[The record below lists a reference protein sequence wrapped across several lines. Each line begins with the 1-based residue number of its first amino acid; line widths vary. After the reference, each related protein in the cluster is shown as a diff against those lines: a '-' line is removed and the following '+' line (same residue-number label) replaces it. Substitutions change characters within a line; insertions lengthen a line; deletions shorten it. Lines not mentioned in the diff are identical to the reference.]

1 MTTKMKLMATVAFA
15 VMAGAAGA
23 QEAAE
28 GAGEV
33 DRIGLAVANLQADF
47 FNQIKQSVE
56 AYAGEKGIEVITVD
70 ARGDGPTQVNQV
82 QDLLTQDIDALIY
95 IPAGAAAATVPVE
108 MAKEAGIPVIAVD
121 RNPEGAPGD
130 TFIASDSVNSAYEV
144 CKHLIELAGGQGQ
157 MLIIHGQKG
166 TTPEVDRSE
175 GCAKALAEHPEVEVI
190 GEQWS
195 NIWSQDE
202 GFQLTQNLLQANPD
216 VTMVWGQ
223 ADALALGAAQAVEV
237 AGLPQEIFVAG
248 FDGDTAALEA
258 LRDGVFDVT
267 ATQQTQLMGRL
278 AVDSAISLAAGE
290 DVPAEQLQPATLTT
304 SENVEPFIETHP

>member
-1 MTTKMKLMATVAFA
+1 MSFKTKLMTTAALAAL
-15 VMAGAAGA
+15 AGGAHA
-23 QEAAE
+23 QEVE
-28 GAGEV
+28 
-33 DRIGLAVANLQADF
+33 RIGLAVANLQADF

-108 MAKEAGIPVIAVD
+108 LAREEGVPVITVD

-130 TFIASDSVNSAYEV
+130 TFIATDSVASAAAV
-144 CKHLIELAGGQGQ
+144 CEYLINLAGGAGQ
-157 MLIIHGQKG
+157 MIIIHGQKG

-175 GCAKALAEHPEVEVI
+175 GCAGVLANYPDVTVV

-237 AGLPQEIFVAG
+237 AGLPQEIYVAG
-248 FDGDTAALEA
+248 FDGDVAALEA

-278 AVDSAISLAAGE
+278 AVDSAVALVAGE
-290 DVPAEQLQPATLTT
+290 EVAPEQLQDATLTT
-304 SENVEPFIETHP
+304 VENVEPFIAEHP

>member
-1 MTTKMKLMATVAFA
+1 MSYKSKVLSAVALA
-15 VMAGAAGA
+15 ALTAGAAGA
-23 QEAAE
+23 QEAA
-28 GAGEV
+28 GQGV

-82 QDLLTQDIDALIY
+82 QDLLTQDVDALIY

-108 MAKEAGIPVIAVD
+108 LAHEAGVPVVTVD
-121 RNPEGAPGD
+121 RNPEGASGD
-130 TFIASDSVNSAYEV
+130 TFIATDSVSSAKAV
-144 CKHLIELAGGQGQ
+144 CDHLFSLAGGQGQ
-157 MLIIHGQKG
+157 LLIIHGQKG
-166 TTPEVDRSE
+166 TTPEVDRME
-175 GCAKALAEHPEVEVI
+175 GCNASLAENPGVTIV
-190 GEQWS
+190 GEQYS

-202 GFQLTQNLLQANPD
+202 GFQLTQNLLQANPE

-278 AVDSAISLAAGE
+278 AVDSAIALVAGE
-290 DVPAEQLQPATLTT
+290 EVPAEQLQDATLTT
-304 SENVEPFIETHP
+304 AENVEPFIENHP